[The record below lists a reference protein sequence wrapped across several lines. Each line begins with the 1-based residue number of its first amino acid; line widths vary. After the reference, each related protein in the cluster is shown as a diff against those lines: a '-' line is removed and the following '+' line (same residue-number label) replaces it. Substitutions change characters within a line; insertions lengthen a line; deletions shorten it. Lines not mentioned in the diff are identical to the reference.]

1 MGIKNAAL
9 AVAGAILLLAGVA
22 LLVLPG
28 PGLLLVLAG
37 MIVLARAFPRLER
50 HVEPVRARAMQAA
63 EESVSSPW
71 RLVGSLLTGAVL
83 VGAGVV
89 WGLMPDLPSGGWP
102 TGAALIVSGV
112 LLFALLVQSRRRVTR
127 RGDTVDR

>member
-1 MGIKNAAL
+1 MDIKNAAL
-9 AVAGAILLLAGVA
+9 AVAGAILLVAGVA

-50 HVEPVRARAMQAA
+50 HVEPVRARAIQAA
-63 EESVSSPW
+63 EDSVTSRW
-71 RLVGSLLTGAVL
+71 RLAGSVLTGAVL

-102 TGAALIVSGV
+102 TGAALILSGV
-112 LLFALLVQSRRRVTR
+112 LLFALLVQSYRRV
-127 RGDTVDR
+127 RGRADAPDR